1 MEKIEYKDRRTGKI
15 IIETPPG
22 ERWLKFLYYNPF
34 GELALH
40 SVVKRKI
47 LTEVYGR
54 KMNSASSKEK
64 IKPFVLENNID
75 MNESK
80 KQIDE
85 FISFNDFFIR
95 ELKEGARAIDK
106 NENTI
111 VSPADGKILVFEDLT
126 KIENFFVK
134 GDRFTLKEFF
144 KNDELAKKYEGG
156 VMVIVRLAPTDY
168 HRFHFPASGKIF
180 ENVKIEGYY
189 YSVSPYAI
197 RKNFRVFCENKRE
210 YSILKTK
217 NFGDIALVEI
227 AATMVGGMN
236 QSFRPNS
243 YVEKG
248 EEKGY
253 FYFGGST
260 CIMFLEK
267 NMVKFDEDILE
278 NSRKCIETKI
288 FMGEKIGEK
297 K

>member
-1 MEKIEYKDRRTGKI
+1 MEKIEYKDRKTGNI
-15 IIETPPG
+15 ITEIPPG
-22 ERWLKFLYYNPF
+22 EKWLKFLYYNPF

-54 KMNSASSKEK
+54 KMNSSSSKEK
-64 IKPFVLENNID
+64 IGPFVLENNID

-85 FISFNDFFIR
+85 FVSFNDFFIR
-95 ELKEGARAIDK
+95 ELKEGARPVDK

-126 KIENFFVK
+126 KIKDFFVK

-144 KNDELAKKYEGG
+144 KNDELAKKYEDG

-168 HRFHFPASGKIF
+168 HRFHFPASGDIS

-227 AATMVGGMN
+227 AATMVGGMKQN
-236 QSFRPNS
+236 FKQNS

-248 EEKGY
+248 DEKGY

-260 CIMFLEK
+260 CIMFLER

-278 NSRKCIETKI
+278 NSRNCIETKI